1 MTPILTMLGAE
12 LSREGILRKADR
24 QQVVVIIIAAAG
36 RAAGGLPTGVG
47 PGGLALVL
55 LGAIAPPPLLCL
67 VPEAVS
73 GQGGSMRAAL

>member
-1 MTPILTMLGAE
+1 MTPILTMLGAK
-12 LSREGILRKADR
+12 LSREGILRKAHR
-24 QQVVVIIIAAAG
+24 QQVVIIIAAAG

-47 PGGLALVL
+47 PGSLALVL

>member
-1 MTPILTMLGAE
+1 MLGAE

-24 QQVVVIIIAAAG
+24 QQVVVIIIIAAAG